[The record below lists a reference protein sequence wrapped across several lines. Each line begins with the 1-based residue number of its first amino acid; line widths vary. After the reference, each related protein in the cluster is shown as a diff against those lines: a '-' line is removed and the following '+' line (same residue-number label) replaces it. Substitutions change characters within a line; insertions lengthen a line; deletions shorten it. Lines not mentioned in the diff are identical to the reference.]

1 MKKSKVL
8 ILGGSSDIGI
18 TLIKE
23 LLKNDNMEIYAH
35 CSSNERNLKKLIIQE
50 LKLLKVIL

>member
-1 MKKSKVL
+1 MKKMLNISIDEKSKVL

-35 CSSNERNLKKLIIQE
+35 CSSNEKEFEKN
-50 LKLLKVIL
+50 

>member
-1 MKKSKVL
+1 MLNISIDEKSKVL

-35 CSSNERNLKKLIIQE
+35 
-50 LKLLKVIL
+50 